1 MDLFYNHVDNIERLG
16 TTKMRNKLILYILF
30 IVFAFPSI
38 VNAEVST
45 LYDSLKKTATNDS
58 TSSEFVE
65 SETGIDF
72 SEVSSDTNGKGLYMI
87 GSTINDK
94 YPIIYYR
101 GNINNNNVLYA
112 GFCWKII
119 RSTST
124 GGLKLLY
131 SGLPNEGKCNNV
143 KENLAIGKSEYNP
156 VNSDGYYGWMYNTEE
171 GDKNSIDSSAKKY
184 LDEWF
189 KNNMLDHVK
198 ELEDTVWCN
207 DRTFENGAFD
217 ARTRLEN
224 GKPTLECKNKE
235 DSFTVFSEEG
245 NKKLTY
251 PTAIINADEVT
262 YAGEVLK
269 KTQTDTFINIGY
281 SYWSMTPYTT
291 NKNMYPNSKGMLN
304 MYTFTYL
311 AGIRPMVSVRNTAV
325 FYSGDGTSDNP
336 YSMEVEKQYRIITD
350 EYTNSDKVETEVNG
364 MVTLSYENRDG
375 YKFVSYKIT
384 DLDDNELDITINDN
398 KFSMPEKDV
407 KVISVYRELKTFYN
421 VSTTNNI
428 IEITE
433 SSVEEEQPAT
443 FKVNLPHGYKTKKVI
458 ISDAAG
464 NELDINIEENDNE
477 YTFEMPN
484 KDIVLDV
491 EIEEKEKHAVTGD
504 VDNLVEDPY
513 YIDDKV
519 EFNIYSN
526 NNQRV
531 SRVYLTDKDGN
542 ILDIEVVNNNGK
554 YSFSMPNMDVEI
566 HVDYETINP
575 KTADNIMNSV
585 ILFIISFVMLII
597 SLLYL
602 RIRKNN

>member
-1 MDLFYNHVDNIERLG
+1 
-16 TTKMRNKLILYILF
+16 MRNKLILYILF

-131 SGLPNEGKCNNV
+131 SGLPNEGICNNV

-171 GDKNSIDSSAKKY
+171 GDKNSIDSSAKMY

-291 NKNMYPNSKGMLN
+291 NKNMYPNSEGMLN